1 MAYII
6 PNQGD
11 NHIMSAAFQTSG
23 YMYLNLFSN
32 DVTLTATMASSDC
45 TRLTAGGYTSAW
57 AVTGIPIHQTA
68 WCVPYLSA
76 GSAEVSASGA
86 ASNGGFLFA
95 FTAAPNQSAYGY
107 VISNSNAKAIVVEK
121 FASVYYLANAGD
133 TITITPK
140 VRAT

>member
-1 MAYII
+1 MSYII
-6 PNQGD
+6 PNEGD
-11 NHIMSAAFQTSG
+11 NHIMSAAFNASG

-57 AVTGIPIHQTA
+57 GFTGIPIHQTA
-68 WCVPYLSA
+68 WKGPYLTA
-76 GSAEVSASGA
+76 GSAEMSASGQA
-86 ASNGGFLFA
+86 TNGGFLFA
-95 FTAAPNQSAYGY
+95 FSAAPNQSAYGY
-107 VISNSNAKAIVVEK
+107 VISNANAKALVVEK

>member
-6 PNQGD
+6 PNEGD
-11 NHIMSAAFQTSG
+11 AHIMSAAFQASG
-23 YMYLNLFSN
+23 NMTINLFSN
-32 DVTLTATMASSDC
+32 NPGTLTATMIASSC
-45 TRLTAGGYTSAW
+45 TLLTAGGYTGITIHTSAW
-57 AVTGIPIHQTA
+57 K
-68 WCVPYLSA
+68 VPYLTA
-76 GSAEVSASGA
+76 GSAECSASGA
-86 ASNGGFLFA
+86 ATNGGFLFA

-107 VISNSNAKAIVVEK
+107 TITNNQNKLVVVET

>member
-6 PNQGD
+6 PNEGD
-11 NHIMSAAFQTSG
+11 AHIMSAAFQGSG
-23 YMYLNLFSN
+23 NFTINLFSN
-32 DVTLTATMASSDC
+32 DVTLTATMLASAC
-45 TRLTAGGYTSAW
+45 TLLTAGGYT
-57 AVTGIPIHQTA
+57 GITVHQTA
-68 WCVPYLSA
+68 WKVPYLTA
-76 GSAEVSASGA
+76 GSAECSASGA
-86 ASNGGFLFA
+86 AENGGFLFA

-107 VISNSNAKAIVVEK
+107 MITNNQNKCIVVEK